1 MNWHRFLPVLAQL
14 WLQNKTEQ
22 GKGEGGRGGR
32 QACSWLT
39 KTVGC
44 LRQKGE
50 RSKGSEIRKVWL
62 CTARSILACGKYI
75 NSRLAHTKGNQ
86 RASHIVLH
94 MDKKNEEMGLAQR
107 FYHQRQKIMMD
118 PVGAQ
123 EDQSPQLRERGED
136 SGTRLEVQEPLDLSS
151 FTEDRSV
158 QNTLPAQQPTVYLPP
173 EDADL
178 QSLNF

>member
-1 MNWHRFLPVLAQL
+1 
-14 WLQNKTEQ
+14 
-22 GKGEGGRGGR
+22 
-32 QACSWLT
+32 
-39 KTVGC
+39 
-44 LRQKGE
+44 
-50 RSKGSEIRKVWL
+50 
-62 CTARSILACGKYI
+62 
-75 NSRLAHTKGNQ
+75 
-86 RASHIVLH
+86 
-94 MDKKNEEMGLAQR
+94 
-107 FYHQRQKIMMD
+107 MMD

-178 QSLNF
+178 QSLNFWIQNHVFLPY